1 MIEYRT
7 ASIQDLY
14 LILDWAAEEGWN
26 PGWDDAAAFHAAD
39 PKGFFLALDDSEP
52 VAAISVV
59 NHSDTFAFLGL
70 YIALPSHRRKGI
82 GLGLWRHAI
91 KHAGDRTI
99 GLDGVPDQKANYAA
113 SDFAPRFSASG
124 SSPAASRAISA

>member
-14 LILDWAAEEGWN
+14 LMLDWAAEEGWN
-26 PGWDDAAAFHAAD
+26 PGSDDAAAFHAAD
-39 PKGFFLALDDSEP
+39 PKGFFLAMDDSAP

-82 GLGLWRHAI
+82 ATLRI
-91 KHAGDRTI
+91 IRCNPK
-99 GLDGVPDQKANYAA
+99 VVFK
-113 SDFAPRFSASG
+113 SALSLVLSRLEHHRSRESIIY
-124 SSPAASRAISA
+124 SSFF